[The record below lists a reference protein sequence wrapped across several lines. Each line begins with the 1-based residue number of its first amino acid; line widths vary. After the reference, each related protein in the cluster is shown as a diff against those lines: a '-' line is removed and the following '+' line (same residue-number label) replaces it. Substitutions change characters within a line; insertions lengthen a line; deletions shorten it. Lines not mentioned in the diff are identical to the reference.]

1 MGALS
6 VGRELGGGEETVQG
20 SIRGRLGAARS
31 LIGMDGLDQQARRI
45 RMTRSQRRRVD
56 PFAVSQS
63 IPRPTQGHKA
73 TLAWRSSNTMKPRTT
88 VLPLMTWVTFAAFS
102 SEAPT
107 ASVMPS
113 TTAPSSHCTLRQR
126 VALTALIRALRSLSF
141 LKASGHFVGKTS
153 RASVG
158 EKMVSGGSRSPG
170 RGGIQEAS
178 TPLSG
183 RATTGEGSNA
193 DSRKGRSAQLIT

>member
-73 TLAWRSSNTMKPRTT
+73 T
-88 VLPLMTWVTFAAFS
+88 VAAN
-102 SEAPT
+102 E
-107 ASVMPS
+107 
-113 TTAPSSHCTLRQR
+113 
-126 VALTALIRALRSLSF
+126 
-141 LKASGHFVGKTS
+141 LKHD
-153 RASVG
+153 
-158 EKMVSGGSRSPG
+158 
-170 RGGIQEAS
+170 EAS
-178 TPLSG
+178 DD
-183 RATTGEGSNA
+183 RAALDDLGHI
-193 DSRKGRSAQLIT
+193 RRILL